1 MGGGEFIRAAAKMAG
16 AGAGAVN
23 AGVRGSSTVP
33 QFGQLLR
40 SASRPSSV
48 FVGSSSP
55 VPPAKATAGA
65 DVEVVQKPAWEIDDW
80 EFANF
85 EDDLAMDAAGLKP
98 RIVFG
103 AVPSFEEAKEATTE
117 VKEALDKVYLS
128 SSPESGGL
136 NLMVP
141 SKSKEPESCLSIE
154 TSLQSQTSVPQHA
167 IQAFKLLKESAEAQ
181 TVVASIASDPN
192 VWNAMLGN
200 EALKSFLQSYQTNK
214 VLEYHEVSEEPEE
227 APVVS
232 YTEQSQNESRDVFHE
247 TLEYIKTSIDD
258 MLTKASSFLQ
268 KIFGSSPPEVSGN
281 DKATSG
287 FSTSEIAM
295 GTSIMGLVV
304 LVVAVL
310 VVKRN

>member
-1 MGGGEFIRAAAKMAG
+1 MGGGEFVRAAAKM

-23 AGVRGSSTVP
+23 AGVRGPSAVP
-33 QFGQLLR
+33 PFGKLLR

-65 DVEVVQKPAWEIDDW
+65 DVDVVQKPTWEIDDW

-85 EDDLAMDAAGLKP
+85 EDDLAMDATGLKP

-117 VKEALDKVYLS
+117 VKEAMDKVYLS
-128 SSPESGGL
+128 SSPDSGGS
-136 NLMVP
+136 NLIVP
-141 SKSKEPESCLSIE
+141 SNSKLECESCLSNE

-167 IQAFKLLKESAEAQ
+167 IQAFRLLKESAEAQ

-214 VLEYHEVSEEPEE
+214 VHEYRECEELEE
-227 APVVS
+227 APVG
-232 YTEQSQNESRDVFHE
+232 YAAQSQNESRNVFQG

-258 MLTKASSFLQ
+258 MLTKASSLLQ
-268 KIFGSSPPEVSGN
+268 KIFGSSPAEVSGN
-281 DKATSG
+281 DKATSEYTTEMAIG
-287 FSTSEIAM
+287 S
-295 GTSIMGLVV
+295 SIMGLVV
-304 LVVAVL
+304 LVIAVL
-310 VVKRN
+310 VLKRN